1 MKNSLHAPLSAL
13 LLGTAALLSGCF
25 SSDDHVEEAP
35 PAPPPVTPTPPT
47 NTVPPSATA
56 SIEAF
61 VAFLAGLVRS
71 ETAAPLTVDGVVPP
85 TSEIAAPLPVN

>member
-1 MKNSLHAPLSAL
+1 MKTSRYAL
-13 LLGTAALLSGCF
+13 ILVATVVLAGCF

-35 PAPPPVTPTPPT
+35 PAPPPVTPVPPVPPT
-47 NTVPPSATA
+47 GAVPPGATA

-61 VAFLAGLVRS
+61 VAFLVGLMRS

-85 TSEIAAPLPVN
+85 TSETAAPVPVN